1 MSKKDEGR
9 LWPAGYVF
17 LFFLTAGVIL
27 WQTLKMPSYLFL
39 MGIIAVLI
47 ITRANKSWNFHYFG
61 KEVKQKMGKR
71 VFLWVFILLFP
82 IYSQAVEHGRIQ
94 GQVRKAGYAL
104 EGVDVVLEELSLS
117 TITDKNGVY
126 SFNRIPPGKYT
137 LTFTHGKNSLTK
149 EAVAV
154 TATDTTACDV
164 EVEWEAPLSHTI
176 TVYAASRRTERVV
189 DAPAA
194 VSVVEETEIER
205 ESAHGQLPKILEAL
219 SGVDSTQ
226 SGLYDFNVNTRGFNS
241 FFNRRV
247 LTLIDGAELSGVAVD
262 YPQWEAISTFMDDL
276 ATIEMVRGPGSAL
289 YGAGAY
295 NGVLNITSKDP
306 RYTQGGIVRFSL
318 GELGMSRLDLRYA
331 GELGRGW
338 YFSILGGYLDS
349 KDFSVSRNETVE
361 YEGLPMEMVPL
372 PLGTNERRHA
382 KIRLDK
388 HFAGGSVLTFETW
401 GLDYKGGTALSPSGR
416 LQGTRALAPRLR
428 MNFRSS
434 HWNVLLYGYLA
445 DWEGFSLGS
454 GTPMFNTQYKVHGEV
469 QGFTNFAKGKG
480 RIVGGFSLRQQGS
493 DTADKMG
500 LQTFF
505 SEARDDHMEAV
516 FGQLDYDFTERLKVV
531 FAGRLDFSSLHKT
544 QFSPKVSAVYK
555 LNPSH
560 SLRLS
565 YNRAFQAPN
574 YTQYFLKAPAAPP
587 VDLSAI
593 EDGLSTAFGRDL
605 GLGFESIP
613 VLALGNKNL
622 SVEEITSYEIGYS
635 GLIARKLI
643 FDVNYYKSQLKNFVT
658 DMLPLV
664 NPGYGPYAPPSALSP
679 EIQNAILGTLEENL
693 PPDLY
698 AVMSN
703 SLEDRSAIFAVVSCT
718 NAGKVNTQGVE
729 LGLKYFF
736 NKYLSA
742 DFNYSWFDFVVR
754 EELIAD
760 PIIPNTPEHRFNFGV
775 TCVSDRIDV
784 SMQYRSV
791 DDFPWGGGIFVGPVQ
806 SYDLFDLI
814 ANYHFKKGFSLGLN
828 VSNLLNNKHY
838 ELFGGDILRRNIVA
852 TFSYRW

>member
-1 MSKKDEGR
+1 M
-9 LWPAGYVF
+9 
-17 LFFLTAGVIL
+17 
-27 WQTLKMPSYLFL
+27 
-39 MGIIAVLI
+39 
-47 ITRANKSWNFHYFG
+47 N
-61 KEVKQKMGKR
+61 KR
-71 VFLWVFILLFP
+71 VLLWAFVLLVP
-82 IYSQAVEHGRIQ
+82 IISQAVEHGRIQ
-94 GQVRKAGYAL
+94 GQVRKAGNPI
-104 EGVDVVLEELSLS
+104 EGVDVVLKELSLS

-126 SFNRIPPGKYT
+126 FFNRIPPGKYT

-154 TATDTTACDV
+154 TANDTTACDV
-164 EVEWEAPLSHTI
+164 DVEWEVLLSHAV

-194 VSVVEETEIER
+194 VSVVGETEIER
-205 ESAHGQLPKILEAL
+205 GSALGQLPKILEAL

-262 YPQWEAISTFMDDL
+262 YPQWDAISTLIDDL

-306 RYTQGGIVRFSL
+306 RYTQGGTVRFSL

-331 GELGRGW
+331 GKLGRGW
-338 YFSILGGYLDS
+338 YFSILGGSLDS
-349 KDFSVSRNETVE
+349 KDFSVSRNESVE
-361 YEGLPMEMVPL
+361 YEGLPMELVPL
-372 PLGTNERRHA
+372 PLRKNERLHA

-388 HFAGGSVLTFETW
+388 HFAGGSVLTLETW
-401 GLDYKGGTALSPSGR
+401 GYEYKGGTALSPSGR
-416 LQGTRALAPRLR
+416 LQGTRALAPRVR

-434 HWNVLLYGYLA
+434 HWNALLYGYLA
-445 DWEGFSLGS
+445 DWKGISLGS
-454 GTPMFNTQYKVHGEV
+454 GTPMFNIQYKVHGEV
-469 QGFTNFAKGKG
+469 QGFTNFAKEKG
-480 RIVGGFSLRQQGS
+480 RIVGGFSLRRQGC

-500 LQTFF
+500 LQTIF
-505 SEARDDHMEAV
+505 SEARNDHMEAV

-531 FAGRLDFSSLHKT
+531 FAGRMDFSSLHEP
-544 QFSPKVSAVYK
+544 QFSPKIAAVYK
-555 LNPSH
+555 LNPNH

-574 YTQYFLKAPAAPP
+574 YTQYFLKAQAGPP

-593 EDGLSTAFGRDL
+593 EDGLSTAFGMDL

-613 VLALGNKNL
+613 LLALGNRNL
-622 SVEEITSYEIGYS
+622 RVEEITSYEIGYS
-635 GLIARKLI
+635 SLIARKLI
-643 FDVNYYKSQLKNFVT
+643 VDVNYYRSQLKNFVT

-664 NPGYGPYAPPSALSP
+664 NPSYGPYAPPSNLPP

-703 SLEDRSAIFAVVSCT
+703 SLEDRSAIFALVSCT

-729 LGLKYFF
+729 LSLKYFF

-742 DFNYSWFDFVVR
+742 DFNYTWFDFAVR
-754 EELIAD
+754 EEHIGD
-760 PIIPNTPEHRFNFGV
+760 PILPNAPGHRFNFGAAY
-775 TCVSDRIDV
+775 VSDRIDI
-784 SMQYRSV
+784 SMQTRWV
-791 DDFPWGGGIFVGPVQ
+791 DDFPWGDGVFTGHVNSYNLVNFV
-806 SYDLFDLI
+806 
-814 ANYHFKKGFSLGLN
+814 ANYHFKEGFSLGLN
-828 VSNLLNNKHY
+828 ASNLLNNKHY
-838 ELFGGDILRRNIVA
+838 EIFGGDILRRNIAA

>member
-1 MSKKDEGR
+1 
-9 LWPAGYVF
+9 
-17 LFFLTAGVIL
+17 
-27 WQTLKMPSYLFL
+27 
-39 MGIIAVLI
+39 
-47 ITRANKSWNFHYFG
+47 
-61 KEVKQKMGKR
+61 MGKR
-71 VFLWVFILLFP
+71 VLLWVFIFLFP

-94 GQVRKAGYAL
+94 GQVRKAGNPID
-104 EGVDVVLEELSLS
+104 GVNVVLEELLLS

-137 LTFTHGKNSLTK
+137 LTFSYGKSSLTK

-154 TATDTTACDV
+154 TSNDTTACDV
-164 EVEWEAPLSHTI
+164 DVEWEVLLSHTV

-247 LTLIDGAELSGVAVD
+247 LALIDGAELSGVSID
-262 YPQWEAISTFMDDL
+262 SPQWESISSFMDDL
-276 ATIEMVRGPGSAL
+276 ATMEMVRGPGSAL

-306 RYTQGGIVRFSL
+306 RYTQGGMVRFSL
-318 GELGMSRLDLRYA
+318 GELSMGSFDLRYA
-331 GELGRGW
+331 GRLGRGW
-338 YFSILGGYLDS
+338 YFSILGGYLNS
-349 KDFSVSRNETVE
+349 KDFSVSRNESVE

-372 PLGTNERRHA
+372 PLGKNERLYA

-388 HFAGGSVLTFETW
+388 VFAGGSVLTLETW
-401 GLDYKGGTALSPSGR
+401 GLDYKGGTVLSPSGR
-416 LQGTRALAPRLR
+416 MQGIRTLAPRVRL
-428 MNFRSS
+428 NFRSS
-434 HWNVLLYGYLA
+434 HWNALLYGYLA

-454 GTPMFNTQYKVHGEV
+454 GTSMFNMQYKVHGEV
-469 QGFTNFAKGKG
+469 QGFTNFAKEKG
-480 RIVGGFSLRQQGS
+480 RIVGGFSLRRQGC
-493 DTADKMG
+493 DTADKAG
-500 LQTFF
+500 IQTFL
-505 SEARDDHMEAV
+505 SGARNDHMEAV
-516 FGQLDYDFTERLKVV
+516 FGQLDYDLTGRLKVV
-531 FAGRLDFSSLHKT
+531 FAGRLDFSSLHEP
-544 QFSPKVSAVYK
+544 QFSPKIAAVYK

-574 YTQYFLKAPAAPP
+574 YTQYFLAAPAGPP

-593 EDGLSTAFGRDL
+593 EDGLSAAFGMNL

-613 VLALGNKNL
+613 LLALGNKNL

-635 GLIARKLI
+635 GLIARKLMLNV
-643 FDVNYYKSQLKNFVT
+643 DYYRSRLKNFVT

-664 NPGYGPYAPPSALSP
+664 NPDYGPYAPPSDLPP
-679 EIQNAILGTLEENL
+679 EVQDAILGTLEQSL

-698 AVMSN
+698 AAMSN
-703 SLEDRSAIFAVVSCT
+703 SLKDRSAIFALVSCT

-729 LGLKYFF
+729 LDLKYFF

-742 DFNYSWFDFVVR
+742 DFNYTWFDFVVR
-754 EELIAD
+754 EELLQD
-760 PIIPNTPEHRFNFGV
+760 PIAPNTPVHRFNFGA
-775 TCVSDRIDV
+775 TYASDRIDASV
-784 SMQYRSV
+784 QYRWV
-791 DDFPWGGGIFVGPVQ
+791 DDFPWADGIFVGQVK
-806 SYDLFDLI
+806 SYNLVNFI
-814 ANYHFKKGFSLGLN
+814 ANYHFKNGFSLGIN
-828 VSNLLNNKHY
+828 IGNFLNNNHY
-838 ELFGGDILRRNIVA
+838 ELFGGDMLRRNIVA